1 MSNNTTNKNE
11 LIQEQVREFI
21 IDPLASE
28 SVVLSNSPRIIDSA
42 APVKIPRITNTSGV
56 GFVGEGQEI
65 PDDYTVE
72 TAEFRLMP
80 ENMKS
85 LKTISRVTN
94 ELVRSAAVGV
104 SQMLQQRIVTDM
116 RSTLDDALLVGDG
129 ASDGTGVTPTGIL
142 NQADI
147 QTGVLDLSDPDT
159 LLDGVG
165 LAAVAEVTPNRWF
178 INPADFITLRKVK
191 DGNGQYVIQP
201 DITQGARYALHG
213 IPVVVSNKVP
223 KGKVALVDMNQV
235 VVVRDTDPQVKILEE
250 TYAST
255 DEIGIRVTSRYD
267 IGLINPKA
275 VVVLSTAEVEG

>member
-1 MSNNTTNKNE
+1 MSNTTTSQNS
-11 LIQEQVREFI
+11 LIEEQVHDFI
-21 IDPLASE
+21 VDPLAADSI
-28 SVVLSNSPRIIDSA
+28 VLSNGPRIIDSA
-42 APVKIPRITNTSGV
+42 APVKIPRITNTTGV
-56 GFVGEGQEI
+56 DFVGEGEQI
-65 PDDYTVE
+65 PDNYTVE
-72 TAEFRLMP
+72 TGEFRLMP
-80 ENMKS
+80 EDMKS
-85 LKTISRVTN
+85 LKSISRVTN
-94 ELVRSAAVGV
+94 ELIRSAAVGV
-104 SQMLQQRIVTDM
+104 SQMLQERIVFDM
-116 RSTLDDALLVGDG
+116 RAKLDTALLTGDG
-129 ASDGTGVTPTGIL
+129 ASDATGKTPVGIFNQTG
-142 NQADI
+142 I
-147 QTGVLDLSDPDT
+147 QTGVLDLSEPDT

-165 LAAVAEVTPNRWF
+165 QAAVEEVNPNRWF
-178 INPADFITLRKVK
+178 INPADFTTLRKVK

-275 VVVLSTAEVEG
+275 VVVLSTAEVAG

>member
-42 APVKIPRITNTSGV
+42 AHVKIPRITNTSGV

-116 RSTLDDALLVGDG
+116 RATLDDALLVGDG
-129 ASDGTGVTPTGIL
+129 ASDAAGVTPTGIL
-142 NQADI
+142 NQADV